1 MINADV
7 EDVEMSVET
16 DDDEEEAVLDE
27 LGGECQ
33 CYESSNIIPTN
44 SCYAKMRMRMK
55 KRKAWAAVYLPA
67 PKKGEIRNLLLGTR
81 VTGHTSFGE
90 IRLVSSGINRTTLNT
105 SPQSPISRT

>member
-1 MINADV
+1 
-7 EDVEMSVET
+7 
-16 DDDEEEAVLDE
+16 VLRE
-27 LGGECQ
+27 L
-33 CYESSNIIPTN
+33 NIIPTN
-44 SCYAKMRMRMK
+44 YYYVKMRMRMK
-55 KRKAWAAVYLPA
+55 KRKAWAAVYLLA